1 MWKLISILNLLKD
14 FSNTEISCW
23 QLNTQ
28 LPPMVPRSKIGLW
41 NIALCEF
48 FSLVLFVLWYA
59 FQKKWTLLESTMNKQ
74 AAIMSLDKIIELQNL
89 KEAPSKSLL
98 VSNWMKNLFFSLKYS
113 SKHIS
118 SVEFSIL
125 DPTILLK
132 TIGTF
137 LEGKP
142 FLKNKVK

>member
-1 MWKLISILNLLKD
+1 
-14 FSNTEISCW
+14 
-23 QLNTQ
+23 
-28 LPPMVPRSKIGLW
+28 MVPRSKIGLW

-74 AAIMSLDKIIELQNL
+74 AAIMSLNKIIELQNL